1 MFLVP
6 PSRERI
12 ISFELFRERSLPPL
26 NETLKGKD
34 DLVLTRAER
43 GYNREF
49 TKSASPSPYIYIYIY
64 SPFYTLTIPRNSHFS
79 GKARTAIVAISCR
92 DATDPQLALIT
103 RHGGKRGWR
112 RAVFEGWIRR
122 LINQRDE
129 NTACFFPF
137 SLSFFIVL
145 SVRERERGEEIGVKS
160 LLVIGGVKTNGSP

>member
-26 NETLKGKD
+26 NETSKGKD

-49 TKSASPSPYIYIYIY
+49 TKSASPSPYIYIY

-129 NTACFFPF
+129 NTACFFS
-137 SLSFFIVL
+137 SLFIVL
-145 SVRERERGEEIGVKS
+145 SVRERGKEIGVKS